1 MSANLRRLMVLL
13 LGALLVAA
21 PLFTRVAI
29 NRFNRGSYQPPA
41 IGLAGLAVTPMPTP
55 MARPAPQDV
64 TAPQGELSQEPVWV
78 DLAHFPG
85 LDPSQ
90 FDALAAALAARGVGL
105 RSWTSRV
112 DPSTIETFEDFPD
125 QSEDLALLLPDA
137 SGLVVVSP
145 YFLWTPAEIALV
157 EKFVADGGRLLLISD
172 PDVLGDSIWNV
183 NSLGEPFGVVFNND
197 YLYDLSKNDGNYT
210 HFFQGE
216 FLDQA
221 ARLDGSTV
229 AFYGARSISGPVVSQ
244 ARSADT
250 TLSSLRSSLTR
261 FTTLAM
267 GGHETNGTAGNVLAM
282 GDFDVLTEPY
292 VARHDNHVILEFVA
306 DFLAGGQRKQT
317 LPDFPDYLGKQVALV
332 FGRDGSV
339 DAELLLQGGLVQ
351 QRLEE
356 TGRSLILSSVTLL
369 APATRVD
376 ESITTTGTI
385 PSATRPSV
393 AVNAVNAMNGV
404 NGEGVEPRDVI
415 YLGTFQSADAE
426 TALLVEAG
434 IHLVQE
440 RETPEAA
447 ATVTPFPLPPAEVTP
462 TVTPEPGAGAV
473 PPGETATSESP
484 SRDTSAP
491 GSRLLLEMDS
501 GLRFLAPET
510 VLILQ
515 QEQAGG
521 SQIVAVLGNDSQAIG
536 AGLNRLLYH
545 RFDGC
550 VNYAEMAICPLF
562 SEEGAPGGA
571 TDTGE
576 VTPSTS
582 PAQPEEGGTPPPGG
596 GERLGAGGAM
606 LVVDDNDLAAPD
618 EAPEAVIYLQTLT
631 KMGFA
636 PDLWPTADRGSPT
649 GTDLV
654 GYNWVIWSSGLYAA
668 GGPDGD
674 EQEMLWNFVFGGGN
688 LTISGRNHPF
698 GGESPKEASVI
709 ADVVTTGEVP
719 ELVAG
724 FPDEPIELPAGLP
737 PVVPVEEVPGGD
749 GGPAVAVALRR
760 GPDSADSGAP
770 LMLALTNTGEPNPV
784 EVRVLLLGMPL
795 NWLPEGHDLQ
805 LVVNMASW
813 TLRE

>member
-1 MSANLRRLMVLL
+1 MSANLRRSIVLL
-13 LGALLVAA
+13 LGALLVAV

-41 IGLAGLAVTPMPTP
+41 IGLADLAVTPMPTP
-55 MARPAPQDV
+55 TARSVPQDV
-64 TAPQGELSQEPVWV
+64 TAPEGELSQEPVWV

-85 LDPSQ
+85 LNPNQ
-90 FDALAAALAARGVGL
+90 FEALAAALAARGVGL
-105 RSWTSRV
+105 RFWVSNI
-112 DPSTIETFEDFPD
+112 DPSSLESVESFPD
-125 QSEDLALLLPDA
+125 QSEDLAPLLLDA
-137 SGLVVVSP
+137 SGLVIVSP
-145 YFLWTPAEIALV
+145 YFLWTPAEIALI

-172 PDVLGDSIWNV
+172 PDVPGDSIWNI
-183 NSLGEPFGVVFNND
+183 NSLGEPFGVVFNDD
-197 YLYDLSKNDGNYT
+197 YLYDLGKNDGNYT

-221 ARLDGSTV
+221 AGLDGSTV
-229 AFYGARSISGPVVSQ
+229 AFYGARSIGGPIISQ
-244 ARSADT
+244 VRSADT
-250 TLSSLRSSLTR
+250 TLSSLRSGLTR
-261 FTTLAM
+261 FTTLAI
-267 GGHETNGTAGNVLAM
+267 GGRETNGTAGNVLAM

-332 FGRDGSV
+332 FGGDGAV

-356 TGRSLILSSVTLL
+356 TGRSLTLSSVTPL
-369 APATRVD
+369 APATPGG

-385 PSATRPSV
+385 SSATRPSL
-393 AVNAVNAMNGV
+393 AVNAVNGV
-404 NGEGVEPRDVI
+404 NGQGVEPRDVI

-440 RETPEAA
+440 RETPEVA
-447 ATVTPFPLPPAEVTP
+447 ATATPFPLPPAEVTP

-473 PPGETATSESP
+473 TPGETATSESP
-484 SRDTSAP
+484 SQDTSAP
-491 GSRLLLEMDS
+491 EGRLLLEMDS
-501 GLRFLAPET
+501 GLRFLALET

-515 QEQAGG
+515 QEQVNG
-521 SQIVAVLGNDSQAIG
+521 SQIMAVLGNDSQAIG

-545 RFDGC
+545 RFDSC
-550 VNYAEMAICPLF
+550 VNYAEMAICPFF
-562 SEEGAPGGA
+562 SEEGTSGGPVDAGSMTPG
-571 TDTGE
+571 
-576 VTPSTS
+576 TS
-582 PAQPEEGGTPPPGG
+582 PGQPEEGATPPPGG
-596 GERLGAGGAM
+596 GERPGAAI

-631 KMGFA
+631 KVGFA
-636 PDLWPTADRGSPT
+636 PDLWLTADRGSPKE
-649 GTDLV
+649 TDLA
-654 GYNWVIWSSGLYAA
+654 GYDWVIWSSGLYAA

-674 EQEMLWNFVFGGGN
+674 EQELLWNFVFGGGN

-698 GGESPKEASVI
+698 AGESPKEASVI
-709 ADVVTTGEVP
+709 ADVVTTDEVP

-724 FPDEPIELPAGLP
+724 FPNEPIELPAGLP
-737 PVVPVEEVPGGD
+737 PVVPVEEVQVGD
-749 GGPAVAVALRR
+749 GGPIVAVALRR
-760 GPDSADSGAP
+760 GPDSADAGAP
-770 LMLALTNTGEPNPV
+770 LMLALTNTGEPNPM

>member
-1 MSANLRRLMVLL
+1 MSANLRRLVVLL

-29 NRFNRGSYQPPA
+29 HRFNRGNYQPPA
-41 IGLAGLAVTPMPTP
+41 VGLADLAVTPMPTP
-55 MARPAPQDV
+55 TAMPALQDV
-64 TAPQGELSQEPVWV
+64 AAPEGELSRGAVWV

-90 FDALAAALAARGVGL
+90 FDTLAAALAARGVGL
-105 RSWTSRV
+105 RFWVSRV
-112 DPSTIETFEDFPD
+112 DVSTIETFEDFPD
-125 QSEDLALLLPDA
+125 QSEDLAPLLLDA

-157 EKFVADGGRLLLISD
+157 EKFVADGGHLLLISD
-172 PDVLGDSIWNV
+172 PDVLGDTIWNI
-183 NSLGEPFGVVFNND
+183 NSLGEPFGVVFNDD
-197 YLYDLSKNDGNYT
+197 YLYDLSQNDGNYT

-221 ARLDGSTV
+221 AKLGGSTV
-229 AFYGARSISGPVVSQ
+229 AFYGARSISGPVISQ

-250 TLSSLRSSLTR
+250 TLSSLRSGFTR
-261 FTTLAM
+261 FTTLAI
-267 GGHETNGTAGNVLAM
+267 GGQQINGTAGNVLAM

-292 VARHDNHVILEFVA
+292 VARNDNRVMLEFVA

-332 FGRDGSV
+332 LGGDGSV
-339 DAELLLQGGLVQ
+339 DADLLLQGGLVQ

-356 TGRSLILSSVTLL
+356 TGRALTLSSVTPLT
-369 APATRVD
+369 PTTRAG
-376 ESITTTGTI
+376 EGITTTGTI
-385 PSATRPSV
+385 SGATRPSV
-393 AVNAVNAMNGV
+393 AVNVV
-404 NGEGVEPRDVI
+404 SGEGVAPRDVI

-440 RETPEAA
+440 KGTPEAA
-447 ATVTPFPLPPAEVTP
+447 ETATPFPLPPAEVTP
-462 TVTPEPGAGAV
+462 SVTPEPGAGAV
-473 PPGETATSESP
+473 TPGATATLESP
-484 SRDTSAP
+484 GRGTSAP
-491 GSRLLLEMDS
+491 GGSLLLEMDS

-515 QEQAGG
+515 QAQVDG
-521 SQIVAVLGNDSQAIG
+521 SQIIAVLGNDSQAIG

-550 VNYAEMAICPLF
+550 VNYAEMAICPF
-562 SEEGAPGGA
+562 FREEGTPGGPTDTSKMTPATSPGQPGGGA
-571 TDTGE
+571 T
-576 VTPSTS
+576 
-582 PAQPEEGGTPPPGG
+582 PAPGR
-596 GERLGAGGAM
+596 GERPGAGVTI

-631 KMGFA
+631 EVGFA
-636 PDLWPTADRGSPT
+636 PDLWLTADRGSPK
-649 GTDLV
+649 GTDLA
-654 GYNWVIWSSGLYAA
+654 GYSWVIWSSGLYAA

-674 EQEMLWNFVFGGGN
+674 EQAMLWNFVFGGGK

-709 ADVVTTGEVP
+709 ADVVKTGEVP
-719 ELVAG
+719 ELVKG

-737 PVVPVEEVPGGD
+737 PVVPIQEVQAGD
-749 GGPAVAVALRR
+749 GGSTVAVALRR
-760 GPDSADSGAP
+760 GPGSADAGAP
-770 LMLALTNTGEPNPV
+770 LMVALTNTGEPNPM
-784 EVRVLLLGMPL
+784 EVRVLLLGMAL

-813 TLRE
+813 TLAE

>member
-1 MSANLRRLMVLL
+1 MSANLRRLIILL

-29 NRFNRGSYQPPA
+29 NRFNRGNYQPPA
-41 IGLAGLAVTPMPTP
+41 IGLADLAVTPMPTP
-55 MARPAPQDV
+55 TAMPAPQDV
-64 TAPQGELSQEPVWV
+64 TAPEDELSQGAVWV
-78 DLAHFPG
+78 DLAHFPR

-105 RSWTSRV
+105 RSWVSQV
-112 DPSTIETFEDFPD
+112 DLSTIESFEDFPD
-125 QSEDLALLLPDA
+125 QSEELAPLLPDA

-172 PDVLGDSIWNV
+172 PDVLGDTIWNI
-183 NSLGEPFGVVFNND
+183 NSLGEPFGVVFNDD

-221 ARLDGSTV
+221 AKLGGGTV
-229 AFYGARSISGPVVSQ
+229 AFYGARSISGPVISQ
-244 ARSADT
+244 ARSTDT
-250 TLSSLRSSLTR
+250 TLSSLRSGLTR
-261 FTTLAM
+261 FTTLAI
-267 GGHETNGTAGNVLAM
+267 GGQETNGTAGNVLAI

-292 VARHDNHVILEFVA
+292 VARHDNQVMLEFVA
-306 DFLAGGQRKQT
+306 DFLAGGQRKET
-317 LPDFPDYLGKQVALV
+317 LSDFPDYLGKQVALV
-332 FGRDGSV
+332 FGGDGSV
-339 DAELLLQGGLVQ
+339 DAELLLQGGLLQ

-356 TGRSLILSSVTLL
+356 TGRVLTLSSVTPLTL
-369 APATRVD
+369 TTRVG
-376 ESITTTGTI
+376 EAITTTGTI
-385 PSATRPSV
+385 PGATRPSV
-393 AVNAVNAMNGV
+393 AVG
-404 NGEGVEPRDVI
+404 GVEPRDVI

-440 RETPEAA
+440 KETPEAA
-447 ATVTPFPLPPAEVTP
+447 ETATPFPLPPAEVTL

-473 PPGETATSESP
+473 TPGETATSESP

-491 GSRLLLEMDS
+491 GGGLLLEMDS

-515 QEQAGG
+515 QEQADG
-521 SQIVAVLGNDSQAIG
+521 SQIMAVLGNDSQAIG
-536 AGLNRLLYH
+536 AGLNRLLYR

-550 VNYAEMAICPLF
+550 VNYAEMAICPFF
-562 SEEGAPGGA
+562 SEEGASGGPGDAGA
-571 TDTGE
+571 I
-576 VTPSTS
+576 TPGTS
-582 PAQPEEGGTPPPGG
+582 PGQPGERATPAPGRGERPGG
-596 GERLGAGGAM
+596 GVAM

-631 KMGFA
+631 EVGFA
-636 PDLWPTADRGSPT
+636 PDLWLTADRGSPKE
-649 GTDLV
+649 TDLA
-654 GYNWVIWSSGLYAA
+654 GYDWVIWSSGLYAA

-674 EQEMLWNFVFGGGN
+674 EQAMLWNFVFGGGK

-709 ADVVTTGEVP
+709 ADVVKTDEVP
-719 ELVAG
+719 ELVMG

-737 PVVPVEEVPGGD
+737 PVVPIEEVQVGE
-749 GGPAVAVALRR
+749 GGPNVLVALRR
-760 GPDSADSGAP
+760 GPDSADAGAP
-770 LMLALTNTGEPNPV
+770 LMVALTNTGEPNPV
-784 EVRVLLLGMPL
+784 EVRMLLLGMAL
-795 NWLPEGHDLQ
+795 NWLPEGHAPQ
-805 LVVNMASW
+805 LVKNMAAW
-813 TLRE
+813 TLAE